1 MSTVHISANKEDIA
15 NIVIMPGDPLRAQ
28 FIAETYLDNYKL
40 INSTR
45 NMYGYTGYYK
55 GKRVTVMSSGMGNA
69 SIGIYSFELFKE
81 YNVDTIIRIG
91 TCGSYK
97 KEINLYDLI
106 LVNNSYS
113 NTSYG
118 KNLGYDINYVTS
130 SERINEIIEE
140 TAKNNGID
148 IIKGNI
154 HNTDTFYNNNYE
166 EFLKYN
172 CLGVEMESY
181 ALFVNAKILNKEA
194 AVILT
199 VSDNLITANPVESD
213 SASKTP
219 QNLQASQASST
230 TPPANDGLS
239 FSPTGPKWF
248 AYASTNGLNVRE
260 SPDKKGKL
268 LFKVSK
274 GTRGVVKEKK
284 NGWSYIQWD
293 FNKKKGWSIDDYLI
307 QGPAGIV
314 DNIVNNTSAKNIENI
329 KKEQLTQASIEKM
342 LEQSKTIVGVAKP
355 APASE
360 TVIKYTNGK
369 NLPQRGTITPS
380 GGANIRA
387 EASTKSDRLIK
398 LPKGTVVGIKSVKQ
412 VDNYQWFEITYS
424 NGAKTGWTREDNLQ
438 F

>member
-28 FIAETYLDNYKL
+28 FIAQTYLDNYKL

-199 VSDNLITANPVESD
+199 VSDNLIT
-213 SASKTP
+213 
-219 QNLQASQASST
+219 
-230 TPPANDGLS
+230 
-239 FSPTGPKWF
+239 
-248 AYASTNGLNVRE
+248 
-260 SPDKKGKL
+260 
-268 LFKVSK
+268 
-274 GTRGVVKEKK
+274 
-284 NGWSYIQWD
+284 
-293 FNKKKGWSIDDYLI
+293 
-307 QGPAGIV
+307 
-314 DNIVNNTSAKNIENI
+314 
-329 KKEQLTQASIEKM
+329 KKEISSIEREK
-342 LEQSKTIVGVAKP
+342 S
-355 APASE
+355 
-360 TVIKYTNGK
+360 TVTMIQ
-369 NLPQRGTITPS
+369 LVLDAIQ
-380 GGANIRA
+380 
-387 EASTKSDRLIK
+387 K
-398 LPKGTVVGIKSVKQ
+398 L
-412 VDNYQWFEITYS
+412 
-424 NGAKTGWTREDNLQ
+424 
-438 F
+438 